1 MMSAE
6 SQVILRNKEYYT
18 DGKVI
23 VVNPID
29 AEVFFELGNHVTGFH
44 QFYDIYEQA
53 YAADFTRHEFNTHLS
68 APDELYD
75 TAIVYMPKVKAHL
88 TMLLANLANVVKPQ
102 GQIFIVGHNKSGIK
116 SCGKHLEVVCD
127 HVNKVDSAKH
137 CGMFV
142 GTVKAGAKAF
152 DLDSYLTTKTYELN
166 DVTWQVAGLPS
177 VFSQD
182 ALDPGTHIL
191 LSHLPKNMK
200 GQVLD
205 FACGAGVISA
215 YVGVQH
221 AKFNAENDSN
231 SPLHLVLSEINAL
244 SLYCAQRTLHL
255 NHLQGDVIASNG
267 LTNVE
272 GKFAH
277 IITNPP
283 FHTGVNTDYSIAYGF
298 LAQAREHLIEQ
309 GSLVLVANSFL
320 NYADVMLEHVGPSSK
335 LGGNNRF
342 SVYQAIA
349 ARAPKVQKK

>member
-6 SQVILRNKEYYT
+6 SQVILRNQEHFT
-18 DGKVI
+18 SGNVI
-23 VVNPID
+23 VVNPND
-29 AEVFFELGNHVTGFH
+29 AEVFFELDSNVTGFH

-53 YAADFTRHEFNTHLS
+53 YAADFTRHEFNTHITVQN
-68 APDELYD
+68 ELYD

-88 TMLLANLANVVKPQ
+88 TMLLANLASVVKPQ

-116 SCGKHLEVVCD
+116 SCGKHLEVVCE

-137 CGMFV
+137 CGLFV
-142 GTVKAGAKAF
+142 GTVKANAKPF
-152 DLDSYLTTKTYELN
+152 NLDSYFTTKTYELN
-166 DVTWQVAGLPS
+166 GVSWQVAGMPS

-182 ALDPGTHIL
+182 ALDPGSHIL
-191 LSHLPKNMK
+191 MAHLPTNIK

-205 FACGAGVISA
+205 FACGAGVIAA

-221 AKFNAENDSN
+221 AKFNQENGTS
-231 SPLHLVLSEINAL
+231 SPLHLVLSDINAL

-267 LTNVE
+267 LSNVE
-272 GKFAH
+272 GKFSH

-320 NYADVMLEHVGPSSK
+320 NYADVMLEHVGPCSK
-335 LGGNNRF
+335 LGGNNKF
-342 SVYQAIA
+342 SVYQATA
-349 ARAPKVQKK
+349 ARAAKAHKK